1 MVESI
6 LDVEVIV
13 TRIALFFSVL
23 IGVGSLAWGYSEIG
37 LDAVTRWILILG
49 VLWLITLW
57 NGAGWSSSF
66 ALALVIFASAF
77 GLWFRFAPGWMFA
90 GGIFT
95 LIAWDLT
102 RFRQRLIFLPARE
115 DKRGVERRH
124 IARLS
129 YLSLIGLFIAS
140 ITMFLRTSFTNEWG
154 ILLLTVI
161 TLESFQF
168 VAWLRRR

>member
-6 LDVEVIV
+6 LDAEVIV
-13 TRIALFFSVL
+13 TRVALFSSVL
-23 IGVGSLAWGYSEIG
+23 LGVGSLARGYSEIG
-37 LDAVTRWILILG
+37 LDAVTRWIFILG
-49 VLWLITLW
+49 ALWLITLW
-57 NGAGWSSSF
+57 NGAGWFS
-66 ALALVIFASAF
+66 ALALVLVFLASAF

-140 ITMFLRTSFTNEWG
+140 ITMFLRGAFTNEWG
-154 ILLLTVI
+154 ILLLTVLV
-161 TLESFQF
+161 LESLQLI
-168 VAWLRRR
+168 AWLRKA

>member
-1 MVESI
+1 MVES
-6 LDVEVIV
+6 LFDAEVVV
-13 TRIALFFSVL
+13 TRIALFSSAL
-23 IGVGSLAWGYSEIG
+23 IGVGSLAWGYSEVG

-49 VLWLITLW
+49 ALWLITLW
-57 NGAGWSSSF
+57 NRAGWFSPI
-66 ALALVIFASAF
+66 ALTLVFLASAF
-77 GLWFRFAPGWMFA
+77 GLWFRFAPGWMFS

-115 DKRGVERRH
+115 DKRGVERRY

-140 ITMFLRTSFTNEWG
+140 ITMFLRGAFANAWG
-154 ILLLTVI
+154 VLILIVLV
-161 TLESFQF
+161 LESLQLI
-168 VAWLRRR
+168 AWLRK